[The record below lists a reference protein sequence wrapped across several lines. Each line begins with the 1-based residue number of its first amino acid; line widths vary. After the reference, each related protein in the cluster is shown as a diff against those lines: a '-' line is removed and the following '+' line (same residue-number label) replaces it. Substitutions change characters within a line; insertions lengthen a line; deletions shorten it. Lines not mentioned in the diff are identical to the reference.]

1 MTLPARP
8 HGRLSLELI
17 CDNGRTVIAH
27 QRSDP
32 PLQIFGLQYAAES
45 DTAYLQVVNPS
56 GGLFA
61 GDTADIEVTLQP
73 GAHVYLTTQA
83 ATKVY
88 PAAHSDVTRQRIR
101 LRVAQAA
108 ILEYFPLPLIP
119 FAHARYVQE
128 VAIQVDLRG
137 VCLMADVLAP
147 GRMARGE
154 QFAYD
159 MVRSRVEGWVGDRLA
174 LFEQIILEPCHRSY
188 EGSGLLEGRAY
199 LATLYALTAQP
210 LEPWVPQWNRQLMP
224 HYGER
229 VGISALAYGGL
240 VARLL
245 AHTSQEVLRRLDE
258 VHRLIREQGLGL
270 LPLHVY
276 RPFG

>member
-8 HGRLSLELI
+8 HGRLSLELV

-27 QRSDP
+27 QQFDF
-32 PLQIFGLQYAAES
+32 PLQIFGLQYAAGS
-45 DTAYLQVVNPS
+45 DTAYLQVVNPC

-88 PAAHSDVTRQRIR
+88 PAAHSGVTRQRIR

-128 VAIQVDLRG
+128 VAIQVDRSG

-147 GRMARGE
+147 GRIARGE

-159 MVRSRVEGWVGDRLA
+159 TVRSRVEGWVADRLA
-174 LFEQIILEPCHRSY
+174 LFEQIILEPRKRSS
-188 EGSGLLEGRAY
+188 EGAGLLEGRAY

-210 LEPWVPQWNRQLMP
+210 LEPWVPQWNRQLML

-229 VGISALAYGGL
+229 IGISALAYGGL
-240 VARLL
+240 VVRLL
-245 AHTSQEVLRRLDE
+245 GRTSQEVLRRLDE

-270 LPLHVY
+270 PPLHVY
-276 RPFG
+276 RPFA